1 MALLRKL
8 FFGRRRRCSKR
19 SISKPRNFQHCF
31 HGEYDSSEGRF
42 CGLPPQWSNLLD
54 HEEQD
59 TSRSASRQA
68 QGRMGWQTPVV
79 ISGEKH
85 LDEPSS
91 KWIRDS
97 YFSDDEEPGALSNC
111 VRITSLPNV
120 SLRSTHEPVNCRVP
134 PPDAEV
140 TVSQPMLDI
149 ESNPQH
155 EYVAPDP
162 YGRRRDVWSPQS
174 LHSSGY
180 WSGRQHHTI
189 HTDENNG
196 YFSADN
202 TGYVSAGSISS
213 RDNMDD
219 INYGRQPETSSPS
232 YAASQPLHSSPMNHH
247 HNMTRH
253 SKRRTHRDSK
263 RHRASQ
269 SYDEFRT
276 SLMHLVNPVDPRR
289 LLTQMHKIGE
299 GSTGVVYSAKLVS
312 TGEMVAVKKMNLKR
326 QQRRELLF
334 NEVTFLFTMA
344 VGTVQCYDVCSTCQ
358 HHKLWWTVL

>member
-1 MALLRKL
+1 MIACVLARDFLCNFKMSLLRKL
-8 FFGRRRRCSKR
+8 FFGRRRRHSKR

-31 HGEYDSSEGRF
+31 HGEYDSAEGRF
-42 CGLPPQWSNLLD
+42 CGLPPQWSNLLG

-59 TSRSASRQA
+59 TSRSASRQT
-68 QGRMGWQTPVV
+68 QDGLGWQTPVV
-79 ISGEKH
+79 ISGDRH
-85 LDEPSS
+85 LDHPSS

-97 YFSDDEEPGALSNC
+97 YFSDDEDDPGALSNC

-120 SLRSTHEPVNCRVP
+120 NLRSTQEPVISRVAP
-134 PPDAEV
+134 SDAEL
-140 TVSQPMLDI
+140 TMSQTLLDI

-189 HTDENNG
+189 HTDDNN
-196 YFSADN
+196 
-202 TGYVSAGSISS
+202 GYVSAGSISS
-213 RDNMDD
+213 RDRMDD
-219 INYGRQPETSSPS
+219 ISYDRPPEVSATN
-232 YAASQPLHSSPMNHH
+232 YAASQPLHNSPLNRHH
-247 HNMTRH
+247 EVNGH
-253 SKRRTHRDSK
+253 SKRRTHRNSK
-263 RHRASQ
+263 RRNHALE

-276 SLMHLVNPVDPRR
+276 SLMQHVNPTDPRR

-299 GSTGVVYSAKLVS
+299 GSTGVVYSAKVVS

-334 NEVTFLFTMA
+334 NEVNTLCLPRPRVWA
-344 VGTVQCYDVCSTCQ
+344 
-358 HHKLWWTVL
+358 L